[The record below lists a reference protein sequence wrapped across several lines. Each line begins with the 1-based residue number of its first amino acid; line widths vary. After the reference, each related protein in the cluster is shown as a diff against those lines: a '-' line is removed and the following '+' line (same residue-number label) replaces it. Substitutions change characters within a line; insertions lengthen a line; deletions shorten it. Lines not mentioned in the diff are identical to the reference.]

1 MDATM
6 RPDQLIDSREG
17 DPFAAWEGV
26 SFFPFFGMMITM
38 TILDPSVVYSLMIII
53 GCWRNGTSHRSEM
66 YQQALCKQRKITR
79 ERPRS

>member
-38 TILDPSVVYSLMIII
+38 TILDPSVVLFSDDHYWMLEEWNIPSI
-53 GCWRNGTSHRSEM
+53 GDVSTNTM
-66 YQQALCKQRKITR
+66 
-79 ERPRS
+79 